1 MSGAAVPPGSTE
13 SGSGWYVYG
22 VVPAAQASDEW
33 LARAAGV
40 HPSGAVVLVSDG
52 ELSAIASNVPLAE
65 FGEAALDANI
75 HDEAWLEE
83 KVRAHD
89 AVLEA
94 ALLQTPLVPFRFGTI
109 YRSDDHV
116 RAMLRENAYLAG
128 TLERLRGTVELGVKA
143 FLDPEEFGRRHGG
156 EAEDEP
162 SEGGRAYLLRKQRD
176 RRVAEEKA
184 SFVTR
189 CAHESHERLYAAA
202 EDGRANPLH
211 APEVTGRAGEMI
223 LNGAYLVQVDQET
236 AFRDALTVLQATY
249 GEDGVQYELT
259 GPWPPYNFV
268 DGEPER

>member
-1 MSGAAVPPGSTE
+1 VSGAAVPPGSTE

-22 VVPAAQASDEW
+22 VVPAAQASEEW
-33 LARAAGV
+33 FAGARGV
-40 HPSGAVVLVSDG
+40 HGSGTVVLVGDG

-75 HDEAWLEE
+75 HDEVWLEE

-94 ALLQTPLVPFRFGTI
+94 ALHQAPLVPFRFGTI
-109 YRSDDHV
+109 YRSDEHV

-143 FLDPEEFGRRHGG
+143 FLDRREFERRQQG

-176 RRVAEEKA
+176 RQLADAQA
-184 SFVTR
+184 SFTAA
-189 CAHESHERLYAAA
+189 CAQESHEQLSGAA

-211 APEVTGRAGEMI
+211 APEISGRAGEMI
-223 LNGAYLVQVDQET
+223 LNGAYLVRLEREE
-236 AFRDALTVLQATY
+236 AFREALAGLEARY
-249 GEDGVQYELT
+249 RDDGVRYELT
-259 GPWPPYNFV
+259 GPWPAYNFV
-268 DGEPER
+268 DAEPER